1 MVSKCNGKTKEIQ
14 YPGTA
19 AVHNVDVSSNV
30 QEKAGI
36 PDRPGQ

>member
-1 MVSKCNGKTKEIQ
+1 MVSMCNDNTKERQ

-19 AVHNVDVSSNV
+19 AVHNVDASSNV
-30 QEKAGI
+30 QKKAGI